1 MILAN
6 IRLPQ
11 KTAKTPVKLC
21 KVSASAFY
29 KRLYFDT
36 KNDLDGDF
44 FSKKEEIW
52 KKKLGAIFFSIKT

>member
-1 MILAN
+1 MMLAN

-44 FSKKEEIW
+44 FCSKKEEIM
-52 KKKLGAIFFSIKT
+52 KKAWSNFF